1 MADRYSF
8 SLTTFSPSGKLVQIE
23 YALNA
28 VNQGVT
34 SLGIKATNGIVLATE
49 KKSTSA
55 LVDAQSQSKVSLVTP
70 NIGMVYSG
78 MGPDYRILVDRAR
91 KVSHTAY
98 KRVYNEYPPT
108 RILVQ
113 DVARIMQEATQ
124 SAGVRPYGVSLL
136 IAGWD
141 DGIEP
146 ETEDAETIDSEG
158 DKKKVSRKT
167 GGILRGGPSLY
178 QVDPS
183 GSYFPWKATAIGKSS
198 TSAKTFLEKRYTETL
213 ELEDAIIIAL
223 LTLKETIEGEMN
235 GETVEIGLV
244 GEPAN
249 NLLGVEGVEGAQ
261 GPRFR
266 KLSPQEIEDY
276 LAQI

>member
-1 MADRYSF
+1 M
-8 SLTTFSPSGKLVQIE
+8 
-23 YALNA
+23 
-28 VNQGVT
+28 
-34 SLGIKATNGIVLATE
+34 LATE
-49 KKSTSA
+49 KKLNSTLIDSTSQA
-55 LVDAQSQSKVSLVTP
+55 KVSLVTP

-91 KVSHTAY
+91 KVSHTQY

-108 RILVQ
+108 RILAQ
-113 DVARIMQEATQ
+113 DVAKIMQEATQ

-146 ETEDAETIDSEG
+146 ETAPEEKVDEESGE
-158 DKKKVSRKT
+158 KRKVSRKT

-183 GSYFPWKATAIGKSS
+183 GSYFPWKATAIGKGA
-198 TSAKTFLEKRYTETL
+198 TSAKTFLEKRHNDSL

-235 GETVEIGLV
+235 GETVEIGMC
-244 GEPAN
+244 
-249 NLLGVEGVEGAQ
+249 LLADSYEQ
-261 GPRFR
+261 M
-266 KLSPQEIEDY
+266 LTIT
-276 LAQI
+276 